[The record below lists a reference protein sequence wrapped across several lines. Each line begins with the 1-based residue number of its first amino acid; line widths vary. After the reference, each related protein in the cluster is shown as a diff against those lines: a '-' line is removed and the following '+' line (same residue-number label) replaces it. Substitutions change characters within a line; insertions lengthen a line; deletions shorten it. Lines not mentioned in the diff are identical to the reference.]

1 MVYSDTTNK
10 TGLIQRCEFLTNLGD
25 TAISGNATLLKQFT
39 ASINTY
45 WNKILTVIL
54 KTNDEWDYDDL
65 NKTDFPILTT
75 STVASQEDYAMPAG
89 ALKIKRLEISY
100 DGTNWYKAEPFDV
113 TESGVATDTTSISAN
128 FSTSQPF
135 YDMLGNSILLYPI
148 PSSAVTNGLK
158 IWIAREPTY
167 FVSTD
172 TTKEPGFDEPFHDMV
187 AVGASMD
194 FAVAKGLKNK
204 SDLASMYADYE
215 SKLKGYYGS
224 KQSDREYILQSTN
237 INYE

>member
-10 TGLIQRCEFLTNLGD
+10 TGLIQRCEFLTTLGD

-75 STVASQEDYAMPAG
+75 STVASQQDYAMPAG

-113 TESGVATDTTSISAN
+113 TESGVATDTTSISIC
-128 FSTSQPF
+128 T
-135 YDMLGNSILLYPI
+135 
-148 PSSAVTNGLK
+148 V
-158 IWIAREPTY
+158 
-167 FVSTD
+167 
-172 TTKEPGFDEPFHDMV
+172 
-187 AVGASMD
+187 
-194 FAVAKGLKNK
+194 
-204 SDLASMYADYE
+204 
-215 SKLKGYYGS
+215 
-224 KQSDREYILQSTN
+224 
-237 INYE
+237 